1 VPSGEYRAWL
11 VDLDGTLYYQSPVQ
25 LAMAVELALRGW
37 QALPCLRAFREE
49 HERLRVAPPDPAA
62 DAFETQVRRTA
73 LRLGRTDQEV
83 RQLVEQWML
92 VRPCRWLRP
101 LRRRRLLEEIADFR
115 RRGGK
120 TALVSDY
127 PAQAKLAAMQIK
139 HLFDVV
145 IACGEWAE
153 PVRLK
158 PWPDGY
164 LRAADALRV
173 KPVDCLVIGDR
184 VDADGEAAHQARMA
198 FRRV

>member
-1 VPSGEYRAWL
+1 MPSDKYRAWL
-11 VDLDGTLYYQSPVQ
+11 VDLDGTLYYQPPVQ
-25 LAMAVELALRGW
+25 LAMAVELVLGGW
-37 QALPCLRAFREE
+37 SALPCLRAFREE
-49 HERLRVAPPDPAA
+49 HERLRVEPPEPAA
-62 DAFETQVRRTA
+62 DAFETQLKRTA
-73 LRLGRTDQEV
+73 ERLGRTDQEI
-83 RQLVEQWML
+83 RQLVEQWMV

-101 LRRRRLLEEIADFR
+101 LRRRALLEEIADFR

-127 PAQAKLAAMQIK
+127 PAQAKLAAMRIA

-145 IACGEWAE
+145 VACGEWPE

-164 LRAADALRV
+164 LRAAERLDV
-173 KPVDCLVIGDR
+173 PPGDCLVIGDR
-184 VDADGEAAHQARMA
+184 ADADGQAARQARMA